1 MWRDKPI
8 GLPMKNPHYR
18 HPRRA
23 FLKAS
28 VAGVGAV
35 GLSFL
40 ADESEAIAKPA
51 KPELAP
57 KSFDLTAK
65 QPHYEPQ
72 AKAMIS
78 LWMQG
83 GPSHH
88 DLFDPKPE
96 MKKYDGKTFP
106 GEIKYDNA
114 AQSSSKVLATPW
126 SFRPHGESGTEFS
139 ELIPNIGSIA
149 DDICLIRST
158 HTGVNNHGQSI
169 RALNSGRTTEGR
181 PTVGSWLTYALGSE
195 TQDLPAYMALIDPGQ
210 LPVMGVENWSN
221 GWLPAIYQG
230 TVVRATEPRILN
242 LQPPSHLKGQVQERA
257 LSFLKRLNERHSKQR
272 PGEFDLQA
280 RIASYGLAARMQTA
294 AAEALDISR
303 ESKAVHQL
311 YGLDDKATA
320 EYGTRCLIAR
330 RLVERGVRCVQV
342 FTQNQFWDHH
352 GSIIS
357 ALPKACQKVDRG
369 SAALVKDLKQLGL
382 LDTTVVHWGG
392 EMGRLPVI
400 QNDAGRA
407 KIGRDHNTYGFSM
420 WVAGGGFKAGHIHG
434 ATDDFGH
441 KAVEETVNHYDYHAT
456 LMHLFGLDHLQ
467 VTYKRGAN
475 EQTLTDGQPG
485 RVVKELLS
493 RPEQVATTS

>member
-1 MWRDKPI
+1 MW
-8 GLPMKNPHYR
+8 NPNHDR
-18 HPRRA
+18 PRRA

-28 VAGVGAV
+28 VAGLGSV

-40 ADESEAIAKPA
+40 ADEPVCARPA
-51 KPELAP
+51 KPELRVRHFDQQP
-57 KSFDLTAK
+57 KP
-65 QPHYEPQ
+65 PHFEPQ
-72 AKAMIS
+72 ARSMIS

-88 DLFDPKPE
+88 DLFDPKPA

-114 AQSSSKVLATPW
+114 AQSSSKVLASPW
-126 SFRPHGESGTEFS
+126 QFRPHGECGTEMS
-139 ELIPNIGSIA
+139 ELIPNMGSIA
-149 DDICLIRST
+149 DEICLIRST

-169 RALNSGRTTEGR
+169 RALNAGRITEGR
-181 PTVGSWLTYALGSE
+181 PTIGSWLTYALGSQ

-210 LPVMGVENWSN
+210 LPVLGVENWSN

-242 LQPPSHLKGQVQERA
+242 LQPPAHLQGDVQDRA
-257 LSFLKRLNERHSKQR
+257 LEFLRKLNERHSRQR
-272 PGEFDLQA
+272 AGQLDLQA

-294 AAEALDISR
+294 AGEALDISR
-303 ESKAVHQL
+303 ESKTVHRL
-311 YGLDDKATA
+311 YGLDDKTTA

-342 FTQNQFWDHH
+342 FTRNQFWDHH
-352 GSIIS
+352 GGIIS
-357 ALPKACQKVDRG
+357 ALPKACRKVDRG
-369 SAALVKDLKQLGL
+369 SAALVTDLKQLGL
-382 LDTTVVHWGG
+382 LDSTVVHWGG

-420 WVAGGGFKAGHIHG
+420 WVAGGGFKAGHVHG

-441 KAVEETVNHYDYHAT
+441 KAVESTVNHYDYHAT

-467 VTYKRGAN
+467 VTYRRGTRD
-475 EQTLTDGQPG
+475 QTLTDGQPG
-485 RVVKELLS
+485 KVIKELLG
-493 RPEQVATTS
+493 RPERVSSTS